1 MIGALKFSIL
11 IINAASR
18 IKGEEIKIA
27 NKENNMSK
35 ARFNKS
41 FRLQY
46 ELDSPLHILLV
57 G

>member
-11 IINAASR
+11 IIKAAS
-18 IKGEEIKIA
+18 IIIGEEIKIA

-35 ARFNKS
+35 IRFIKL

-46 ELDSPLHILLV
+46 E
-57 G
+57 

>member
-11 IINAASR
+11 IIKAAS
-18 IKGEEIKIA
+18 IIIGEEIKIA

-35 ARFNKS
+35 ARFIKS